1 MKKVLIVG
9 AGRLGKGFLG
19 EVFAAADW
27 QVSFLDKDAAVID
40 EMKNGYT
47 VKIYGVDSICTR
59 EVRNY
64 DAYLCSD
71 KHKELSSFLEADIV
85 MLPLY
90 PDDLEDTFQYLLYD
104 LKQQM
109 QNTPDKKLDMVLLT
123 NMTYLTEK
131 LCAYVKNLT
140 DTAFYTWFHEHIFL
154 RDAIIRRSTDAADDK
169 ANRSVTLT
177 SMAAASLL
185 IEQPLHTDL
194 GNVQWMEP
202 AKNVPT
208 LKEIKIFTLNGPHAA
223 TAYAGAY
230 YGYEDIPTASSD
242 PQISRFVEQ
251 VAQTIN
257 QVCMKEFHVTE
268 KELENLSRIP
278 KLKGEL
284 PDSVFRVGYDP
295 IRKLGNADRLCG
307 PLKLCLKH
315 HVDALPLIKAIAYA
329 LHYQDAK
336 DENSIQLQRML
347 TAAGTEKTVI
357 ELTQLP
363 QNIVMQ
369 IVEEYNSL
377 KKS

>member
-1 MKKVLIVG
+1 MKNVLIAG

-19 EVFAAADW
+19 EVFHTAGW
-27 QVSFLDKDAAVID
+27 HVSFLDKDAAVID

-47 VKIYGVDSICTR
+47 VEIYSVDTICTR
-59 EVRNY
+59 TVKGY
-64 DAYLCSD
+64 DTFLCSD
-71 KHKELSSFLEADIV
+71 RHEELDSFLEADIV

-90 PDDLEDTFQYLLYD
+90 PDDLEDALQYLLYD
-104 LKQQM
+104 LKQLM
-109 QNTPDKKLDMVLLT
+109 KKMPDKKLDMILLT

-131 LCAYVKNLT
+131 LTTYVKGLT
-140 DTAFYTWFHEHIFL
+140 DQTFHAWFDEHIFL

-169 ANRSVTLT
+169 AKRSVTLT

-194 GNVQWMEP
+194 TEVEWMEP
-202 AKNVPT
+202 AKNVPI

-230 YGYEDIPTASSD
+230 YGYEDIPTASAD
-242 PQISRFVEQ
+242 LQISYFVEQ
-251 VAQTIN
+251 VAHTIN
-257 QVCMKEFHVTE
+257 QVCIKEFHVTE
-268 KELENLSRIP
+268 EELKNLSRIP

-295 IRKLGNADRLCG
+295 IRKLANTDRLCG

-315 HVDALPLIKAIAYA
+315 DVDASSLIKAIAYA
-329 LHYQDAK
+329 LHYQDAR
-336 DENSIQLQRML
+336 DENSMHMHRMIATAGVEAAVSKL
-347 TAAGTEKTVI
+347 TK
-357 ELTQLP
+357 LP
-363 QNIVMQ
+363 QDIVKR
-369 IVEEYNSL
+369 IVVEYNSL